1 MSKLTKTDP
10 IDYFDLLIRPFNAL
24 LEDLKKSK
32 VEIIPD
38 SLNDTQLMIIFRID
52 REFGSSQSQLANQLG
67 ITKQSIGVSINLLI
81 KKKLVIKIK
90 DPTDGRAS
98 LIRLTEKAWQLIDQS
113 RKHLRITLDR
123 WKNKLGSKNYKKLDI
138 LLVELN
144 QLIKQENIT
153 N

>member
-67 ITKQSIGVSINLLI
+67 ITK
-81 KKKLVIKIK
+81 
-90 DPTDGRAS
+90 
-98 LIRLTEKAWQLIDQS
+98 
-113 RKHLRITLDR
+113 
-123 WKNKLGSKNYKKLDI
+123 
-138 LLVELN
+138 
-144 QLIKQENIT
+144 
-153 N
+153 